1 MIFSKLILYQHF
13 VNLVQQPSN
22 QNGRNAK
29 QFYGHDPLY
38 SPHAPH
44 VYDLTGVI
52 HSIRTYTVKSILI
65 EISSKRIIYTLYT
78 IYSKCG

>member
-1 MIFSKLILYQHF
+1 MIVCKPIWYQHF
-13 VNLVQQPSN
+13 VNLVQQPLT

-29 QFYGHDPLY
+29 HLYGPDPLY

-52 HSIRTYTVKSILI
+52 HSIRKYTVRSILI
-65 EISSKRIIYTLYT
+65 DISSKRNI
-78 IYSKCG
+78 

>member
-1 MIFSKLILYQHF
+1 MFYHNFLI
-13 VNLVQQPSN
+13 LVQQPLN

-29 QFYGHDPLY
+29 HLYGPDPLY

-52 HSIRTYTVKSILI
+52 HSIRKYTVRSILI
-65 EISSKRIIYTLYT
+65 DISSKRNIIDN
-78 IYSKCG
+78 IHSKSG